1 MNNTLELVSNFK
13 ASEVIIVL
21 VMCFLVIKELVDGFQ
36 WVKGKLDLW
45 RQNEN
50 QIESKAQTVQER
62 LLKLEQYQENDYKI
76 LHELCEELKHIKQAL
91 EEQKKNTNKVTV
103 ASFRSTLYRIHKE
116 SVEQQYVTADSLKV
130 FKEIGKIYEEAGGDD
145 IYHEKLE
152 PEMMSLPIKDI

>member
-91 EEQKKNTNKVTV
+91 EEQKKNTNNYL
-103 ASFRSTLYRIHKE
+103 RKE
-116 SVEQQYVTADSLKV
+116 EK
-130 FKEIGKIYEEAGGDD
+130 KGGQDT
-145 IYHEKLE
+145 EGN
-152 PEMMSLPIKDI
+152 